1 MTAHAD
7 MDTEGLRQ
15 RLAELISQATSGAI
29 PVSEALAGS
38 SLRALGLDSL
48 SALRLIDAID
58 LEYGVEI
65 DIGGALGPDTL
76 DDVVA
81 NIVDRLA

>member
-1 MTAHAD
+1 MTTD
-7 MDTEGLRQ
+7 LRQ
-15 RLAELISQATSGAI
+15 HLAQLVSQATSGAI
-29 PVSEALAGS
+29 GVDEALAGG

-58 LEYGVEI
+58 IEYGVEI

-81 NIVDRLA
+81 GIAEKIS

>member
-1 MTAHAD
+1 MTD
-7 MDTEGLRQ
+7 DLRQ
-15 RLAELISQATSGAI
+15 RLAELVSQATSGAI
-29 PVSEALAGS
+29 PASEALAGG

-65 DIGGALGPDTL
+65 DIGGSLGPDTL

-81 NIVDRLA
+81 TIVEQTP

>member
-1 MTAHAD
+1 MTVPDIEAG
-7 MDTEGLRQ
+7 ELRQ

-29 PVSEALAGS
+29 PVSEAMAGS

-65 DIGGALGPDTL
+65 DIGGALGPDSL
-76 DDVVA
+76 DDVVT
-81 NIVDRLA
+81 NIVDRMP